1 MRTTSAQRHTRHA
14 SSTRDATYSFDIETD
29 FLAGFK
35 VEEYT
40 CACNNDALVQP
51 VALLE
56 TLGDLPLHSLAH
68 ALIVVLIP
76 ARQKQQSQQQPSS
89 THHANLRH
97 AAVALQAL
105 SNQTSPHISQIVDLL
120 HHTPSHA
127 PPAPSIKS
135 HYHPHF
141 THHCTMTRPPPP
153 SHAPDYQ
160 ADLLQALEPA
170 EACAQRLNVVIL
182 QLLQRVA

>member
-14 SSTRDATYSFDIETD
+14 SSTRDATYSFVTETD

-35 VEEYT
+35 VDES
-40 CACNNDALVQP
+40 ACVCNSDALVQP

-56 TLGDLPLHSLAH
+56 TSGDLPLHSLAH
-68 ALIVVLIP
+68 AFLLP
-76 ARQKQQSQQQPSS
+76 AHQKQQSQQQPSS
-89 THHANLRH
+89 THHVNLRH

-105 SNQTSPHISQIVDLL
+105 SNQTAAHISQIVAAL

-135 HYHPHF
+135 HSQPHF
-141 THHCTMTRPPPP
+141 KHACSRSRPRAPP
-153 SHAPDYQ
+153 SRAPAYQ
-160 ADLLQALEPA
+160 VDLLQALESA
-170 EACAQRLNVVIL
+170 EACAQRLNVVII